1 MATQCQVGGLLDT
14 NGVNEALECQP
25 FCGGG
30 ACTELGPF
38 IAYFQGLMASSMAP
52 KEPPPPPPPP
62 LSTTPVLKR
71 LPFNAFMQGGTCT
84 TWSIQRRDEDFKVY
98 VDQRLP
104 NAQATGFSFGCYLL
118 ISDMK
123 LWYSVCIRFCRSWD
137 ARRMFGSC
145 LFMQSRDR
153 WPMAPHT

>member
-52 KEPPPPPPPP
+52 KEPPPPPPP
-62 LSTTPVLKR
+62 
-71 LPFNAFMQGGTCT
+71 
-84 TWSIQRRDEDFKVY
+84 SIEHH
-98 VDQRLP
+98 
-104 NAQATGFSFGCYLL
+104 TGAKTLTL
-118 ISDMK
+118 Q
-123 LWYSVCIRFCRSWD
+123 CIHAGRNMHHLEHPAER
-137 ARRMFGSC
+137 
-145 LFMQSRDR
+145 
-153 WPMAPHT
+153 